1 MRKLLFASAAV
12 LLSGSFAYAD
22 NPLIPNDNDNMAAR
36 GFIIEQS
43 QAVWTGRAGTEVVTS
58 TYRGG
63 AVTTATSAAPRVSPG
78 FLLHSSNDGHKKV
91 ENQYS
96 R

>member
-1 MRKLLFASAAV
+1 MRKLMFVSTAAV
-12 LLSGSFAYAD
+12 LLSGSFALAD

-36 GFIIEQS
+36 SFIIEQS
-43 QAVWTGRAGTEVVTS
+43 QAVWTGRSGTEVVTS

-63 AVTTATSAAPRVSPG
+63 VTTAASAAPRVSPG
-78 FLLHSSNDGHKKV
+78 FLLHGGDHKKV
-91 ENQYS
+91 ENQYA

>member
-1 MRKLLFASAAV
+1 MRMVLFASTAAV

-22 NPLIPNDNDNMAAR
+22 NPLIPNDNDNMVAR
-36 GFIIEQS
+36 SFIIEQS
-43 QAVWTGRAGTEVVTS
+43 EAARTGRYGARIVTFAA
-58 TYRGG
+58 GG
-63 AVTTATSAAPRVSPG
+63 AVTTATSAASRVSPG

-91 ENQYS
+91 ENQYA

>member
-1 MRKLLFASAAV
+1 MRNLLIASTAAV

-36 GFIIEQS
+36 SFIIEQS
-43 QAVWTGRAGTEVVTS
+43 QAVWTGRAGTEVVTA

-63 AVTTATSAAPRVSPG
+63 AVTTATSAASRMSPG
-78 FLLHSSNDGHKKV
+78 FLLHGGDHKRV
-91 ENQYS
+91 ENQYA

>member
-1 MRKLLFASAAV
+1 MRNLLIASTAAV
-12 LLSGSFAYAD
+12 LLSGSFAHAE

-36 GFIIEQS
+36 SFIIEQS

-58 TYRGG
+58 AYRGG
-63 AVTTATSAAPRVSPG
+63 AVTTATSAAASFSPG
-78 FLLHSSNDGHKKV
+78 FLLHGGDHKRV
-91 ENQYS
+91 ENQYA